1 MAAQNDENG
10 RFATMRCSP
19 AYVRFRR
26 MLLGVWQGMMSYRL
40 MVSVDD
46 CAVVDLIP
54 HSVTERVEIFLSV

>member
-10 RFATMRCSP
+10 RFAIMRCSP
-19 AYVRFRR
+19 AYVRFRG
-26 MLLGVWQGMMSYRL
+26 MLLGVWRGMMSYRL

-46 CAVVDLIP
+46 GAVVDSIP